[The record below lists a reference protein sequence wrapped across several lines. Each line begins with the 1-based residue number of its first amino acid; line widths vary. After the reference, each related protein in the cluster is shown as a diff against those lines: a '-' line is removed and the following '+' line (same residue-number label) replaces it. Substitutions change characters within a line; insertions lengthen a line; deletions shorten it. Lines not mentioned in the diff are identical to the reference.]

1 MNYWIKAIILASLT
15 TNLFAQEYLVRFKT
29 HNEESKKLF
38 LKRHGGTFE
47 LVSKEGNLYKWT
59 SNTRNIP
66 TWDASVG
73 YISKNKKI
81 PTEKDVDNAVN
92 RLMKEKNIVRK
103 KGVST
108 DKYLQ

>member
-1 MNYWIKAIILASLT
+1 MNYWIKAIVLASLT

-81 PTEKDVDNAVN
+81 LRCQGLLDSW
-92 RLMKEKNIVRK
+92 LQKNK
-103 KGVST
+103 KFLA
-108 DKYLQ
+108 DHP